1 MKKSPIA
8 KIINVGS
15 LAHNFP
21 AKIDLKDINFD
32 QKKWSYLEAYGQSKL
47 AIVTITVEF
56 ARRLPSNVKIFCI
69 DPGYVKTDLFRENPE
84 AFTAPVLSQ
93 LYKVSL
99 NVSTMFWGRT
109 AAEGAVAIIHCVTSN
124 DAGGSVAVPVT
135 NHPVGGPTNGHNG
148 GSGLYYSDCK
158 PKRPNKVA
166 LDPIVGK
173 ELWEVSCD
181 MVGLP
186 TFKNKQQ
193 L

>member
-21 AKIDLKDINFD
+21 AKIDFTDLNYN
-32 QKKWSYLEAYGQSKL
+32 QKKWSYLEAYGVSKL

-56 ARRLPSNVKIFCI
+56 ARRLPSNVKVFCI

-84 AFTAPVLSQ
+84 SFSAPVLSQ

-109 AAEGAVAIIHCVTSN
+109 AAEGAVAIIHCVTSS
-124 DAGGSVAVPVT
+124 DAASMATPVT
-135 NHPVGGPTNGHNG
+135 THPIGGPINGQNG
-148 GSGLYYSDCK
+148 GSGLYYYDCK
-158 PKRPNKVA
+158 PKKPSKVA
-166 LDPIVGK
+166 LDAAVGK
-173 ELWEVSCD
+173 QLWEVSCD

-186 TFKNKQQ
+186 TFKNKMQ

>member
-1 MKKSPIA
+1 MKKSPSA

-21 AKIDLKDINFD
+21 AKIDFNDLNFVN
-32 QKKWSYLEAYGQSKL
+32 KNWSYLEAYGVSKL
-47 AIVTITVEF
+47 AIVTITVEM
-56 ARRLPSNVKIFCI
+56 ARRLPPNVKVFCI
-69 DPGYVKTDLFRENPE
+69 DPGYVKTDLFRENPS
-84 AFTAPVLSQ
+84 AFDAPVLSS

-99 NVSTMFWGRT
+99 NVSTTFWGRSP
-109 AAEGAVAIIHCVTSN
+109 AQGAVAIIHCVTSP
-124 DAGGSVAVPVT
+124 DGG
-135 NHPVGGPTNGHNG
+135 VGGANSNG

-166 LDPIVGK
+166 LDPEVGK
-173 ELWEVSCD
+173 KLWELSCD

-186 TFKNKQQ
+186 TFKNKMQ